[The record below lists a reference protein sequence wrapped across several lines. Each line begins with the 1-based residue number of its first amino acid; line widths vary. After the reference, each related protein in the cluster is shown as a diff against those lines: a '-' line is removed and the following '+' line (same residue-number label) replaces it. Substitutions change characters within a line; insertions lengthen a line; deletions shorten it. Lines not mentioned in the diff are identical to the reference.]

1 MKVQELIEELSKLD
15 KNAEVYFSYEEDC
28 CDEVTSDVVSV
39 VAGDRYVEL
48 KGY

>member
-1 MKVQELIEELSKLD
+1 MKVQELIDILSKLD
-15 KNAEVYFSYEEDC
+15 KNSEVYFSYEEDC

-39 VAGDRYVEL
+39 VASDGYVEL